1 MSATWRPSRSHRS
14 CRTKGTLT
22 VDEEIALTKFGGEV
36 RVSLPTK
43 DLVNLRTDLMARA
56 IEMAREKFDSL
67 VLVVMT
73 DAHVEDGR
81 LEMVFRGREL
91 SWLNC
96 LWARSV
102 R

>member
-1 MSATWRPSRSHRS
+1 M
-14 CRTKGTLT
+14 
-22 VDEEIALTKFGGEV
+22 DEEITLTKFGGEV
-36 RVSLPTK
+36 RVSLRTK

-91 SWLNC
+91 S
-96 LWARSV
+96 
-102 R
+102 

>member
-1 MSATWRPSRSHRS
+1 M
-14 CRTKGTLT
+14 
-22 VDEEIALTKFGGEV
+22 DEEIALTKFGGEV

-73 DAHVEDGR
+73 DARVEDGR

-91 SWLNC
+91 S
-96 LWARSV
+96 
-102 R
+102 